1 MEIEKMTKVKARHRI
16 LLSEGSRANQQ
27 IRAWPSLRG
36 ECVAW
41 ETRE

>member
-16 LLSEGSRANQQ
+16 LLSEGSRA
-27 IRAWPSLRG
+27 SLRG